1 MTEITAVTHTYYMTE
16 RIQKKQEESY
26 KGSSVLQHYMNA
38 PGIKRE
44 TEETSGST
52 PAAVRESVE
61 YGADQG
67 GLLDW
72 FRGLFGRSKSSRRA
86 AINAPLRDLT
96 GPRISLPEDEPQRSK
111 TAPQA
116 ALSVSDTGSKGETD
130 DGWEMPE
137 YYAPFA
143 GDRIRKDRI
152 GKVNTDRNIEEWYLE
167 NKQYERKLYT
177 NRPGLVKKLQ
187 EKYKDVNLNTDISGS
202 REKSNISGLNLLRTL
217 DTALST
223 EVTEGMSDEQVLALA
238 EKLGTNIIRPG
249 TSGKEAEKNDQQYMG
264 GLLQLKELYY
274 KQLKRLEATYGTM
287 PTDLHPE
294 DFIRQIGDLRG
305 FFTHIGFIQDAM
317 QLLYSN
323 NGEDKGYQLF
333 DFENNPKDR
342 EFRQLTDYYMN
353 IKGIVQNYAYLG
365 FTGGDIDDYGER
377 ISGAVKAADGVDYGI
392 GLQGDEQ
399 KAYRKD
405 LKKRA
410 AKGGWLGK
418 LFGAFR
424 S

>member
-1 MTEITAVTHTYYMTE
+1 
-16 RIQKKQEESY
+16 
-26 KGSSVLQHYMNA
+26 
-38 PGIKRE
+38 
-44 TEETSGST
+44 
-52 PAAVRESVE
+52 
-61 YGADQG
+61 
-67 GLLDW
+67 
-72 FRGLFGRSKSSRRA
+72 
-86 AINAPLRDLT
+86 
-96 GPRISLPEDEPQRSK
+96 
-111 TAPQA
+111 
-116 ALSVSDTGSKGETD
+116 
-130 DGWEMPE
+130 
-137 YYAPFA
+137 
-143 GDRIRKDRI
+143 
-152 GKVNTDRNIEEWYLE
+152 
-167 NKQYERKLYT
+167 
-177 NRPGLVKKLQ
+177 
-187 EKYKDVNLNTDISGS
+187 
-202 REKSNISGLNLLRTL
+202 
-217 DTALST
+217 
-223 EVTEGMSDEQVLALA
+223 
-238 EKLGTNIIRPG
+238 
-249 TSGKEAEKNDQQYMG
+249 
-264 GLLQLKELYY
+264 
-274 KQLKRLEATYGTM
+274 M

-323 NGEDKGYQLF
+323 NGEDKGYRLF

-365 FTGGDIDDYGER
+365 FNGGDIDDYGER
-377 ISGAVKAADGVDYGI
+377 ISGAVKAADGVDHGI